1 MERNQIFV
9 KTYIVTLIGPDHPG
23 LVDSVSAAVEQQD
36 GNWLESRLCH
46 LGGQFAG
53 IVRVELPAPKEAP
66 LRQALAAIQ
75 GLKIELYSD
84 EPGPAAGRL
93 RTFEM
98 ALVGQDRP
106 GIVQSITH
114 ALARHQV
121 NVEDF
126 NSTVESAPMGG
137 GKLFRAKLLLSLE
150 ESADLRAVQEEVEKI
165 AEDLMCDLKL
175 ESPTVPAC

>member
-1 MERNQIFV
+1 M

-23 LVDSVSAAVEQQD
+23 LVDSVSAVVNEQG

-53 IVRVELPAPKEAP
+53 IVHLELPAQNEDS
-66 LRQALAAIQ
+66 LRRALGEVA
-75 GLKIELYSD
+75 GLKIDLHSD
-84 EPGPAAGRL
+84 EPGPSHGKL

-98 ALVGQDRP
+98 ELIGQDHP

-121 NVEDF
+121 NVEEF

-137 GKLFRAKLLLSLE
+137 GKLFRAKLSLSLAE
-150 ESADLRAVQEEVEKI
+150 NVDLRAVQDEVEKI
-165 AEDLMCDLKL
+165 AEDLMCDLTL
-175 ESPTVPAC
+175 DSAIVPA